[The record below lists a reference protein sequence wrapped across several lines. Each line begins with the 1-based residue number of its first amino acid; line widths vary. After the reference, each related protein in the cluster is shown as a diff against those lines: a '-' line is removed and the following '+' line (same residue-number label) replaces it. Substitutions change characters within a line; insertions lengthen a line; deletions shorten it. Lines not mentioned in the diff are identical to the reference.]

1 VSREVPTPLSTQKA
15 WLIEV
20 GSDSKT
26 LLAVVASELYAGPHN
41 IIAYWARLLRPKGYR
56 VVAVLP
62 TEPGNAAAL
71 LRDAGA
77 EVVQEQISRIRRDP
91 RLALRWLVRIVPE
104 IVRLRRVVL
113 EQRAD
118 VVVVM
123 RSVDVVPAIAA
134 KLARRP
140 LVWHVLDSAPPAW
153 LCLLAGVL
161 IRRTASAIP
170 VMTPRIAELHGILG
184 SKKVRFIGPPSDAR
198 SFTPKL
204 SRRRTPT
211 TSVSKLQIG
220 VVAQLTPMKAIEN
233 VIRAAPRVRERV
245 PQAEF
250 LIVGGITAGH
260 EAYNAFLH
268 AEVGRLGLDDVVT
281 FLGSRTD
288 LPEVFA
294 ELDLL
299 VIPSK
304 NRSEGLPTVL
314 LNAMMAKTPI
324 VTTCVGGVPDVI
336 TDGVNALMVP
346 PDDVAALA
354 RAIVDALANPET
366 TRARAQRAFEDATM
380 RFGLDS
386 WERDYVKLFEDVLTG
401 SR

>member
-1 VSREVPTPLSTQKA
+1 
-15 WLIEV
+15 
-20 GSDSKT
+20 
-26 LLAVVASELYAGPHN
+26 VVASELYAGPHN

-77 EVVQEQISRIRRDP
+77 EVVTARISRIRRDP
-91 RLALRWLVRIVPE
+91 RLALRWMVRIVPE
-104 IVRLRRVVL
+104 VVRLRRVIL

-123 RSVDVVPAIAA
+123 RSIDVVPAFAA
-134 KLARRP
+134 RLAGRP
-140 LVWHVLDSAPPAW
+140 VVWHVLDSAPPAW
-153 LCLLAGVL
+153 LRLLAGAL

-170 VMTPRIAELHGILG
+170 VMTPRIAELHGIRG
-184 SKKVRFIGPPSDAR
+184 SHKVRFIGPPSDAL
-198 SFTPKL
+198 SFTPRL
-204 SRRRTPT
+204 NRQQTPAN
-211 TSVSKLQIG
+211 SVSKPRIG

-233 VIRAAPRVRERV
+233 VIRAAPLVRERI

-250 LIVGGITAGH
+250 VIVGGVTAGH
-260 EAYNAFLH
+260 EAYSAFLR
-268 AEVGRLGLDDVVT
+268 AETERLGLDDVVS
-281 FLGSRTD
+281 FLGPRND
-288 LPEVFA
+288 LPELFA

-324 VTTCVGGVPDVI
+324 VTTGVGGVPDVI

-346 PDDVAALA
+346 PDDVTALA
-354 RAIVDALANPET
+354 RAILDALTNPET
-366 TRARAQRAFEDATM
+366 TRARAQQAFEDATV
-380 RFGLDS
+380 RFGLDR
-386 WERDYVKLFEDVLTG
+386 WERDYVKLFEDVLRG
-401 SR
+401 SE

>member
-1 VSREVPTPLSTQKA
+1 
-15 WLIEV
+15 
-20 GSDSKT
+20 
-26 LLAVVASELYAGPHN
+26 
-41 IIAYWARLLRPKGYR
+41 

-204 SRRRTPT
+204 NRRRTPT

-281 FLGSRTD
+281 FLGPRTD

-304 NRSEGLPTVL
+304 NRSEGLPTIL

-324 VTTCVGGVPDVI
+324 VTTRVGGVPDVI